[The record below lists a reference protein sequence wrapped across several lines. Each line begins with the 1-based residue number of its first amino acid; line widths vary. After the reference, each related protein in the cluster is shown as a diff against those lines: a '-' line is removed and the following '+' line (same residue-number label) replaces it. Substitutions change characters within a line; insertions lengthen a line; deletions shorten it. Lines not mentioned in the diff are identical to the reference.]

1 MNTRVFW
8 MFVAGFALLSLIFF
22 AGLFVGE
29 RNFFNSQTNTAVIVG
44 PNQEIKN
51 SLTEINKKPIN
62 GYNGGAVVIG
72 EMLFKI
78 VNGQTEVLIQ
88 ITQAPKQ
95 LRYENNVRD
104 IPLQLKISL
113 AKSTDGG
120 SEFEYTDI
128 GILSFD
134 ASGANLTAEFSSIIP
149 ATFGNFDRIVF
160 RGIKPEDQQT
170 FYILNDPDLPVN
182 VRKQPAPYFWIRI

>member
-8 MFVAGFALLSLIFF
+8 MFVTGFSLISLIFF
-22 AGLFVGE
+22 TGLFIGE
-29 RNFFNSQTNTAVIVG
+29 RNFFNSQSNNVAIVG

-62 GYNGGAVVIG
+62 GYNGGVVVVG

-88 ITQAPKQ
+88 INQAPKQ
-95 LRYENNVRD
+95 LRFENNVRE
-104 IPLQLKISL
+104 IPLQLKIST

-149 ATFGNFDRIVF
+149 ATLGNFDRIVF
-160 RGIKPEDQQT
+160 RGIKPEDQQNFLVIADT
-170 FYILNDPDLPVN
+170 DLPIN
-182 VRKQPAPYFWIRI
+182 VRTQPVPYFWIRI

>member
-149 ATFGNFDRIVF
+149 ATLGNFDRIVF